1 MQVTSIA
8 PIPEFR
14 QLLKN
19 LIVVLLRT
27 NRYFYW
33 LVHGRSTG
41 WCCVRCEPTPKLVRY
56 LACTGQ
62 AAVLL
67 IPLQATGQQ
76 ANFEIKADVRVREDS
91 FACKEISELDRLLQI
106 NQRGGFISGT
116 QLYDYLQRHSCVGL
130 TAGRA
135 RVYANKGQ
143 YVCIY
148 DLKDK
153 NNAIKPCA
161 WTRRDMLSK

>member
-1 MQVTSIA
+1 M
-8 PIPEFR
+8 
-14 QLLKN
+14 
-19 LIVVLLRT
+19 
-27 NRYFYW
+27 
-33 LVHGRSTG
+33 
-41 WCCVRCEPTPKLVRY
+41 
-56 LACTGQ
+56 
-62 AAVLL
+62 LL

>member
-1 MQVTSIA
+1 M
-8 PIPEFR
+8 
-14 QLLKN
+14 
-19 LIVVLLRT
+19 LR
-27 NRYFYW
+27 
-33 LVHGRSTG
+33 
-41 WCCVRCEPTPKLVRY
+41 EPTPKLVRY

-76 ANFEIKADVRVREDS
+76 ANFEIKADVGVREDS

-148 DLKDK
+148 DLR
-153 NNAIKPCA
+153 
-161 WTRRDMLSK
+161 TRITRLSLVPGHEETCCRNEHTFRCSSRCR

>member
-1 MQVTSIA
+1 
-8 PIPEFR
+8 
-14 QLLKN
+14 
-19 LIVVLLRT
+19 VLR
-27 NRYFYW
+27 
-33 LVHGRSTG
+33 
-41 WCCVRCEPTPKLVRY
+41 EPTPNLVRY

-106 NQRGGFISGT
+106 NQRGGFTSGT

-153 NNAIKPCA
+153 NNTIRPCA